1 MTTLLPKRLQAI
13 RYINVIS
20 LTCLGIGLISGL
32 MACTDNSPQVGA
44 IPRTATVIL
53 PTAVPLTN
61 PTPVSTKVQS
71 KITPSPTPTPT
82 PIPDDVLATVV
93 DVIDGD
99 TIAVVMPG
107 DTFRETYIIRYLN
120 IDAPPRDLSNPWGIV
135 AYEKNRDLTQLKVV
149 RLVRG
154 QTELDEDGN
163 LLRHVYLGNS
173 LLNLFL
179 VEQGLAEAAISQPDA
194 EFVAEIRA
202 AETEA
207 RANNLGLWGP
217 NPTPTAA
224 RIRETNKQTN
234 TTTIRPALNI
244 ATSIPRPT
252 NTPTADPDN

>member
-1 MTTLLPKRLQAI
+1 MTTHLPKRLQSI
-13 RYINVIS
+13 RYARLIS
-20 LTCLGIGLISGL
+20 LIILCIGLINGL
-32 MACTDNSPQVGA
+32 AACADNAPPVGA

-53 PTAVPLTN
+53 PTAAPLTN

-107 DTFRETYIIRYLN
+107 DTFRKAYLIRYLN

-179 VEQGLAEAAISQPDA
+179 VEQGLAEAAISQPEA
-194 EFVAEIRA
+194 EFVAEIQA
-202 AETEA
+202 AETKA
-207 RANNLGLWGP
+207 RSNKLGLWGP

-224 RIRETNKQTN
+224 RIRDTSGQTN
-234 TTTIRPALNI
+234 TTTVRPALNI
-244 ATSIPRPT
+244 STSTPRPT
-252 NTPTADPDN
+252 NTPTAEANN